1 LPEIAA
7 IILDSLE
14 ECMKVCIAFNKSVL
28 RIAVYDLTSEE
39 FKLLVS
45 TLIIFFSLYISFQG

>member
-1 LPEIAA
+1 
-7 IILDSLE
+7 
-14 ECMKVCIAFNKSVL
+14 MKVCIAFNKSVL